1 MTTLAA
7 FRSRAPRPVAP
18 PPNRA
23 VRLEGAAKQVIDSS
37 RGRLTLAAGVFAI
50 AFAVVG
56 MRLVD
61 LATSKPARAR
71 NTAHDFPMPRLA
83 PDTNAV
89 RGRSTCSVCMR
100 PNSPATRWRRR
111 VLWMTSHRA
120 SAHDSAHERHQFS

>member
-23 VRLEGAAKQVIDSS
+23 VRREGAAKPVIDSS

-61 LATSKPARAR
+61 LATSKPARDAR
-71 NTAHDFPMPRLA
+71 EIELPKALE
-83 PDTNAV
+83 
-89 RGRSTCSVCMR
+89 STGYAADRADIVDRFGALVATSVPSR
-100 PNSPATRWRRR
+100 P
-111 VLWMTSHRA
+111 
-120 SAHDSAHERHQFS
+120 